1 MDEKR
6 KVSRMVHA
14 IKMGWM
20 KPRGDAPP
28 KEDVPMEEAR
38 GSFYMLW
45 KTDEQPEDSKRVSTI
60 PAPKMKLP
68 GHAESYNPPPE
79 YLMTDK
85 EKERWDE
92 HRYDHCTQ
100 NHWRLQNLDLPGG

>member
-1 MDEKR
+1 
-6 KVSRMVHA
+6 
-14 IKMGWM
+14 
-20 KPRGDAPP
+20 
-28 KEDVPMEEAR
+28 
-38 GSFYMLW
+38 MLW

-92 HRYDHCTQ
+92 HRYKITALKTTGVCKTVVCLEGKSIILRWEALFSSVPL
-100 NHWRLQNLDLPGG
+100 NNSLVGPLKGFLS

>member
-1 MDEKR
+1 
-6 KVSRMVHA
+6 
-14 IKMGWM
+14 
-20 KPRGDAPP
+20 
-28 KEDVPMEEAR
+28 
-38 GSFYMLW
+38 MLW
-45 KTDEQPEDSKRVSTI
+45 KTDEQPEDTKRVSTI

-92 HRYDHCTQ
+92 HRYDH
-100 NHWRLQNLDLPGG
+100 